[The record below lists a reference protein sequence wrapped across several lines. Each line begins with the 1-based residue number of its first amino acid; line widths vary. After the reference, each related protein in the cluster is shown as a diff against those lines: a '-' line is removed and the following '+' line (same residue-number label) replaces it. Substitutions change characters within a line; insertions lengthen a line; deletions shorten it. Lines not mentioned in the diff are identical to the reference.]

1 MIELLFARIASP
13 LGTLLVVAGPQI
25 LYALDFAEFE
35 DRMLQRLRQ
44 RLGGFLLIQ
53 AANPLACRDR
63 LQAYF
68 AGEVDCLNSIPVDPA
83 GTPFQ
88 QQVWSALRAI
98 PAGATLSY
106 GQLAAQLGRPTA
118 SRAVGMANA
127 QNPIAIVIPCHRVI
141 GVKGQLTGYSGG
153 CDRKRWL
160 LQHEAASLKEFR
172 LFGK

>member
-88 QQVWSALRAI
+88 QQVWSALRSI

-106 GQLAAQLGRPTA
+106 GQLAAQLGRPLFFLARFPCPEFCATA
-118 SRAVGMANA
+118 A
-127 QNPIAIVIPCHRVI
+127 
-141 GVKGQLTGYSGG
+141 LTGASANRSLRT
-153 CDRKRWL
+153 RKD
-160 LQHEAASLKEFR
+160 
-172 LFGK
+172 